1 VTFKFDQ
8 KEILYL
14 RCLLLIDDLVLR
26 DYVTRETKEERDG
39 TESLGTSKR

>member
-1 VTFKFDQ
+1 MTFKFDQ

-14 RCLLLIDDLVLR
+14 RCLLLIDDLVLG